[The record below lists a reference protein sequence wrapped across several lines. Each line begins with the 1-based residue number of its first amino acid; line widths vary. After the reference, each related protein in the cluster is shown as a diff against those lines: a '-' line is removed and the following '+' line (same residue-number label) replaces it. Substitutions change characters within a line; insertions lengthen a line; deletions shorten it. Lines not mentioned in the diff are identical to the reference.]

1 VDPVDHYRIFEP
13 LGGGGMGIVYRAE
26 DTRLGRTVALK
37 FLPPELTRDP
47 VAKARFLQEA
57 RTASALDHP
66 NICTIYDVGETA
78 DARLYLSMPCYD
90 GETLREHIERGP
102 LPLEDA
108 MDIAWQT
115 ARGLAKAHRQGIV
128 HRDVKPANLMVTA
141 DGVVKI
147 LDFGIAKLAGAA
159 GLTRTGLPLGTP
171 AYMAPE
177 QMKGDDVDARTDL
190 WSLGVVLYEMLTG
203 RRPFPGDHEVVVRHG
218 ILNVQPEPVSKLR
231 PELPRELDPILAG
244 LLAKEPKDR
253 YATAESLLADLRP
266 LVTSP
271 SGTRATAASTA
282 VLPRRPWL
290 GRGLGL
296 GLLGLAVAAGL
307 GILLWR
313 TAGRPPESPLPSV
326 QDRLTDL
333 PGIETQPSLA
343 PAGDFFVYVK
353 AERGNLDIF
362 RQRTGGNANNLTA
375 DSPAD
380 DSEPAFSPD
389 GNFIAFRS
397 ERDGGGLF
405 LMGATGESVRRL
417 TEAGYDPAWSPDGKE
432 IVYATAPGDDPRDW
446 GAHSRLWRIEVANP
460 SRRRLVADVDGVQP
474 SWSPG
479 GRRIAYWSVPT
490 GRGQRILWTIPASG
504 GEPVRVTDDT
514 SYNWSPAWSPDGRY
528 LFFASDR
535 KGSMNLWRVPIDEDT
550 GKVLGAPEPVTS
562 SSQWNG
568 PLRLSRDGRRIVYA
582 ARDERSNLEKAAFDP
597 AGPSVVGAPE
607 PISQSAQ
614 AVSLGGVSPDGRW
627 IVFRSTAPQEDLF
640 LVRPDGTGLLQ
651 LTRGEAK
658 DRGPVWM
665 PDGRILF
672 FSDRSKSWEAWT
684 IRPDGSEL
692 RQLTD
697 SRVDGVYRPL
707 VSPDGRWLICVFDL
721 AGTVRIDLSR
731 PPGQRAPEPLPSP
744 APGVSFYPNSWSPD
758 GRRLLGTGTGAG
770 FGIFVYTPATR
781 SFEKLADRGLYPV
794 WMRDGRRLLYL
805 DEGKIRLL
813 DSRTKESRDLLAP
826 PPGSTFSGL
835 DLSPDERT
843 LYLGRTTPEGDIW
856 MLSTPENPENGQ

>member
-1 VDPVDHYRIFEP
+1 MDHYRIFEP

-90 GETLREHIERGP
+90 GETLREHIARGP
-102 LPLEDA
+102 LPLDEA
-108 MDIAWQT
+108 MDITWQAT
-115 ARGLAKAHRQGIV
+115 RGLAKAHRQGIV

-177 QMKGDDVDARTDL
+177 QMKGEDVDARTDL

-218 ILNVQPEPVSKLR
+218 ILNVQPEPVSRLR
-231 PELPRELDPILAG
+231 PELPRELDQILAG
-244 LLAKEPKDR
+244 LLAKDPKDR
-253 YATAESLLADLRP
+253 YATAESLLNDLRP

-282 VLPRRPWL
+282 TLPRR
-290 GRGLGL
+290 RGLRRGKLL
-296 GLLGLAVAAGL
+296 GLLGLAGAAALGL
-307 GILLWR
+307 LLWHLLGQ
-313 TAGRPPESPLPSV
+313 APASPLPSV
-326 QDRLTDL
+326 QNRLTDL

-353 AERGNLDIF
+353 TERGNLDIF
-362 RQRTGGNANNLTA
+362 RQRTGGKAVNLTA
-375 DSPAD
+375 ESPAD
-380 DSEPAFSPD
+380 DYEPAFSPD

-417 TEAGYDPAWSPDGKE
+417 TDAGYDPAWSPDGKE
-432 IVYATAPGDDPRDW
+432 IVYATAPGDDPREW
-446 GAHSRLWRIEVANP
+446 VGHGRLWRIEAANP
-460 SRRRLVADVDGVQP
+460 IRRRRVADLDAVQP

-479 GRRIAYWSVPT
+479 GKRIAFWSASAS
-490 GRGQRILWTIPASG
+490 GQRSVWTIPAAG
-504 GEPVRVTDDT
+504 GEPVQVTDDLF
-514 SYNWSPAWSPDGRY
+514 YNWSPAWSPDGRY

-535 KGSMNLWRVPIDEDT
+535 KGSMNLWRVRIDEET
-550 GKVLGAPEPVTS
+550 GEVEGEPEPVTT

-568 PLRLSRDGRRIVYA
+568 PLGVSKGDGRIVYS
-582 ARDERSNLEKAAFDP
+582 ARDERSGLEKVAFDP
-597 AGPSVVGAPE
+597 AGLSAVGTPV
-607 PISQSAQ
+607 PIAEV
-614 AVSLGGVSPDGRW
+614 ARATYLGGVSPDGRW
-627 IVFRSTAPQEDLF
+627 ILSSSTAPQEDLF
-640 LVRPDGTGLLQ
+640 LVKPDGSGQVQ
-651 LTRGEAK
+651 LTYDLAK

-665 PDGRILF
+665 RDGRILF
-672 FSDRSKSWEAWT
+672 FSNRSGSWEAWA
-684 IRPDGSEL
+684 IHADGSNL
-692 RQLTD
+692 VQLSQSEKT
-697 SRVDGVYRPL
+697 GIYHPIT
-707 VSPDGRWLICVFDL
+707 SPDGRWMACGYGFT
-721 AGTVRIDLSR
+721 GTALLDLSR
-731 PPGQRAPEPLPSP
+731 PFPQRISQVLPPPG
-744 APGVSFYPNSWSPD
+744 PGKSFFPNSWSPD
-758 GRRLLGTGTGAG
+758 GERLLGTSSNLGADPE
-770 FGIFVYTPATR
+770 IFLFSLSSRTYER
-781 SFEKLADRGLYPV
+781 LADHGDKPI
-794 WMRDGRRLLYL
+794 WMRDNRRVLYL
-805 DEGKIRLL
+805 ADGKVRVL
-813 DSRTKESRDLLAP
+813 DSRTKESRDVLVP
-826 PPGSTFSGL
+826 PAGSSFNGL
-835 DLSPDERT
+835 ELSPDERT
-843 LYLGRTTPEGDIW
+843 LYLGRTTLEGDIW
-856 MLSTPENPENGQ
+856 MLSASEDKK

>member
-1 VDPVDHYRIFEP
+1 MDPVDHYRIFEP

-66 NICTIYDVGETA
+66 NICTIYDVGETP

-102 LPLEDA
+102 LPLDDA

-190 WSLGVVLYEMLTG
+190 WSLGVVIYEMVTG

-218 ILNVQPEPVSKLR
+218 ILNTQPEPVSKLR
-231 PELPRELDPILAG
+231 PELPRELDQILAG

-253 YATAESLLADLRP
+253 YATAESLLNDLRP
-266 LVTSP
+266 LVVSP
-271 SGTRATAASTA
+271 SGTRATASSTA
-282 VLPRRPWL
+282 VLHRRR
-290 GRGLGL
+290 GRGGRLV
-296 GLLGLAVAAGL
+296 LLALAVAGAAGL
-307 GILLWR
+307 GILLWL
-313 TAGRPPESPLPSV
+313 TFRPPPPPPPSI

-333 PGIETQPSLA
+333 PGTEMQPSLA
-343 PAGDFFVYVK
+343 PNGDSFVYVK

-362 RQRTGGNANNLTA
+362 RQRIGGKADDLTD

-380 DSEPAFSPD
+380 ESEPAFSPD

-417 TEAGYDPAWSPDGKE
+417 AEAGYNPAWSPDGKE
-432 IVYATAPGDDPRDW
+432 IVYATAPGDEPREW
-446 GAHSRLWRIEVANP
+446 VGHGRLWRIEVGNP
-460 SRRRLVADVDGVQP
+460 GRRRMVADLDAVQP
-474 SWSPG
+474 SWSPHG
-479 GRRIAYWSVPT
+479 KRIAFWSASAS
-490 GRGQRILWTIPASG
+490 GQRNVWTIPAAG
-504 GEPVRVTDDT
+504 GDPVKVTDDIF
-514 SYNWSPAWSPDGRY
+514 YNWSPAWSPDGQY

-535 KGSMNLWRVPIDEDT
+535 KGSMNLWRVRIDEET
-550 GKVLGAPEPVTS
+550 GEVKGAPEPVTT

-568 PLRLSRDGRRIVYA
+568 PLGLSKGDGRIVYS
-582 ARDERSNLEKAAFDP
+582 ARDERSGLEKVAFDP
-597 AGPSVVGAPE
+597 AGPATAGPPV
-607 PISQSAQ
+607 PITEVNRAT
-614 AVSLGGVSPDGRW
+614 LMGGVSPDGQW
-627 IVFRSTAPQEDLF
+627 ILSSSTAPQEDLF
-640 LVRPDGTGLLQ
+640 LVKPDGSGQVQ
-651 LTRGEAK
+651 LTNDSAK

-665 PDGRILF
+665 SDGRVLF
-672 FSDRSKSWEAWT
+672 FSNRSGAWEAWAMHA
-684 IRPDGSEL
+684 DGSNL
-692 RQLTD
+692 IQLSHSGD
-697 SRVDGVYRPL
+697 KGVYRPIN
-707 VSPDGRWLICVFDL
+707 SPDGKWLACGL
-721 AGTVRIDLSR
+721 GLTGTALIDLSR
-731 PPGQRAPEPLPSP
+731 PLAQRIPEVLPPPG
-744 APGVSFYPNSWSPD
+744 PGKSFYANAWSPD
-758 GRRLLGTGTGAG
+758 GESLLGTGSNLGADPEILL
-770 FGIFVYTPATR
+770 FSLATR
-781 SFEKLADRGLYPV
+781 TYERLADHGDRPV
-794 WMRDGRRLLYL
+794 WMGDHRRVLYI
-805 DEGKIRLL
+805 DDGKIRVL
-813 DSRTKESRDLLAP
+813 DSRTKESRDVLVP
-826 PPGSTFSGL
+826 PAGSSFNGVE
-835 DLSPDERT
+835 LSPDERT
-843 LYLGRTTPEGDIW
+843 LYLGRTTLEGDIW
-856 MLSTPENPENGQ
+856 MLSASDEKN